1 MAKIPAAGGRVLDAH
16 PSLHDLA
23 DGTKGVEKGVYRS
36 RKPCAAVSQFMCR
49 ATRRKASG
57 ALHRNPRNEKG
68 LAIIDRQALVVRGA
82 QGRNRTTDTGIF
94 SPLLYRLSYLGTK
107 MAGSRGF
114 EPPISGLTGRRVWP
128 LHHEPA
134 LVGGRGFEPLASCL

>member
-1 MAKIPAAGGRVLDAH
+1 
-16 PSLHDLA
+16 
-23 DGTKGVEKGVYRS
+23 KGVYRS

-94 SPLLYRLSYLGTK
+94 SPLLYRLSYLG
-107 MAGSRGF
+107 A
-114 EPPISGLTGRRVWP
+114 GRRRIKP
-128 LHHEPA
+128 
-134 LVGGRGFEPLASCL
+134 GGGVRVKGLRCVSVFRVAERRGVS